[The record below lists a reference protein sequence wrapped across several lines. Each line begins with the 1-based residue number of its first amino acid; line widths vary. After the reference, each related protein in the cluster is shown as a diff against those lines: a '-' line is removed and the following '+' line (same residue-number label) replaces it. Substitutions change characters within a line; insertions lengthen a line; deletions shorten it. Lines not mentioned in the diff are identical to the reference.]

1 MGLERTAMILE
12 IPLSHSSKMTDRAM
26 QNGKRRTSRVRLYA
40 ALLSGAVASGANMAL
55 LGTASAAGITTAHGG
70 LLLLFEKTVRH
81 LAPLLRLVAQTNQW
95 SILPVSSVWFQNGF
109 HVLTGLFMA
118 IFYAY
123 ILDQRL
129 YGRPLVKGLLYGTAV
144 WLFNAFVVL
153 PLTGEGIAGSAH
165 LNAIGMISF
174 AVSHMAFFEV
184 LSVLYGCLI
193 EAKTNNNSVSFT

>member
-1 MGLERTAMILE
+1 
-12 IPLSHSSKMTDRAM
+12 M

-70 LLLLFEKTVRH
+70 LLHLFEKTVRH
-81 LAPLLRLVAQTNQW
+81 LAPLLHLVAQTNQW
-95 SILPVSSVWFQNGF
+95 SILPVSSAWFQNGF
-109 HVLTGLFMA
+109 HVITGLFMA

-129 YGRPLVKGLLYGTAV
+129 YGRPLVKGLLYGTAA

-174 AVSHMAFFEV
+174 AIAHMAFFEV
-184 LSVLYGCLI
+184 LSVLYGCLS
-193 EAKTNNNSVSFT
+193 EAKSFKSLL

>member
-1 MGLERTAMILE
+1 
-12 IPLSHSSKMTDRAM
+12 MTDTAM
-26 QNGKRRTSRVRLYA
+26 QNGKIRTSRVRVSA

-55 LGTASAAGITTAHGG
+55 LGTATAAGITTAHGG
-70 LLLLFEKTVRH
+70 LLRLFEKT
-81 LAPLLRLVAQTNQW
+81 LLQVVTQTNQW
-95 SILPVSSVWFQNGF
+95 SIRPVSAVWFQNGF
-109 HVLTGLFMA
+109 HVITGLFMA

-165 LNAIGMISF
+165 LNAVGMTSF
-174 AVSHMAFFEV
+174 AIAHMAFFEV
-184 LSVLYGCLI
+184 LSVLYGCLS
-193 EAKTNNNSVSFT
+193 EAKTNNYNSVSFT

>member
-1 MGLERTAMILE
+1 
-12 IPLSHSSKMTDRAM
+12 MTDRAM
-26 QNGKRRTSRVRLYA
+26 QNGKIRTSRVRVSA

-70 LLLLFEKTVRH
+70 LLRLFEKTVRH
-81 LAPLLRLVAQTNQW
+81 LAPLLHLAAQTNQW
-95 SILPVSSVWFQNGF
+95 SMLPVSSVWFQNGF
-109 HVLTGLFMA
+109 HVITGLFMA

-123 ILDQRL
+123 VLDQRL
-129 YGRPLVKGLLYGTAV
+129 YGRPLVKGLLYGIAV

-174 AVSHMAFFEV
+174 ATAHMAFFEV
-184 LSVLYGCLI
+184 LSVLYGCLFSESRLAGAGQSSCLI
-193 EAKTNNNSVSFT
+193 DQPKLTNS

>member
-1 MGLERTAMILE
+1 
-12 IPLSHSSKMTDRAM
+12 MTDRAM
-26 QNGKRRTSRVRLYA
+26 QNGKIRTSRVRVSA

-70 LLLLFEKTVRH
+70 LLRLFEKTVRH
-81 LAPLLRLVAQTNQW
+81 LAPLLHLAAQTNQW
-95 SILPVSSVWFQNGF
+95 SMLPVSSVWFQNGF
-109 HVLTGLFMA
+109 HVITGLFMA

-123 ILDQRL
+123 VLDQRL
-129 YGRPLVKGLLYGTAV
+129 DGRPLVKGLLYGIAV

-174 AVSHMAFFEV
+174 ATAHMAFFEV
-184 LSVLYGCLI
+184 LSVLYGCLFSESRLAGAGQSSCLI
-193 EAKTNNNSVSFT
+193 DQPKLTNS

>member
-1 MGLERTAMILE
+1 
-12 IPLSHSSKMTDRAM
+12 MTDRAM
-26 QNGKRRTSRVRLYA
+26 QNGKRRIRGLRLYA

-70 LLLLFEKTVRH
+70 LLHLFEKTVRH
-81 LAPLLRLVAQTNQW
+81 LATFLHLVAQTNQW

-109 HVLTGLFMA
+109 HVITGLFMA
-118 IFYAY
+118 VFYAY

-129 YGRPLVKGLLYGTAV
+129 YGRPLAKGLLYGTAV
-144 WLFNAFVVL
+144 WLFNAFAVL

-174 AVSHMAFFEV
+174 AIAHLAFFEV
-184 LSVLYGCLI
+184 LSALYGCLS
-193 EAKTNNNSVSFT
+193 EAKTNNYNSVSFT

>member
-1 MGLERTAMILE
+1 
-12 IPLSHSSKMTDRAM
+12 MTDTAV
-26 QNGKRRTSRVRLYA
+26 QNEKIRTSRVRVHA

-55 LGTASAAGITTAHGG
+55 LSAASAAGITTAHGG
-70 LLLLFEKTVRH
+70 LLRLFEETVRR
-81 LAPLLRLVAQTNQW
+81 LAPLLHVGAQANQW
-95 SILPVSSVWFQNGF
+95 SILPVSAVWFQNGF
-109 HVLTGLFMA
+109 HVSTGLFMA

-153 PLTGEGIAGSAH
+153 PLTGQGIAGSAH

-174 AVSHMAFFEV
+174 AIAHMVFFEV
-184 LSVLYGCLI
+184 LSVLYGYLFS
-193 EAKTNNNSVSFT
+193 ESPLPRLADPAA

>member
-1 MGLERTAMILE
+1 
-12 IPLSHSSKMTDRAM
+12 
-26 QNGKRRTSRVRLYA
+26 
-40 ALLSGAVASGANMAL
+40 MAL

-70 LLLLFEKTVRH
+70 LLHLFEKTARH
-81 LAPLLRLVAQTNQW
+81 LAPLLHVVAQTNQW

-109 HVLTGLFMA
+109 HVITGLFMA

-174 AVSHMAFFEV
+174 ATAHVAFFEV
-184 LSVLYGCLI
+184 LSVLYGYLFLEFPLAAAGRSSCFDRSA
-193 EAKTNNNSVSFT
+193 EPYQ